1 MSITVILAAI
11 GGLITLVAGIFIGRP
26 IFKDSGRKEGAEQAK
41 AEQQVEQAKVIV
53 EAVQERNHVEANVAV
68 TPRADLDCELREFSR
83 PD

>member
-11 GGLITLVAGIFIGRP
+11 GGLISLIAGIFIGRP
-26 IFKDSGRKEGAEQAK
+26 IFKASGRKEGAEQVK

-53 EAVQERNHVEANVAV
+53 EAVQERNHVEANVAA
-68 TPRADLDCELREFSR
+68 TPRTDIDNELREFSR